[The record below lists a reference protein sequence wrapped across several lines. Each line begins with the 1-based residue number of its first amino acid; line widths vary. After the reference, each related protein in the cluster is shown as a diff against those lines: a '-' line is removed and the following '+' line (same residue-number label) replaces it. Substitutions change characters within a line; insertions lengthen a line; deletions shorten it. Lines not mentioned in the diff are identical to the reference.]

1 MNLNRLAQYYRD
13 PSELANH
20 PLAELE
26 ELLHEYPFFTA
37 GQLLLL
43 KQYRIQ
49 NSSRYKKQHRKMLA
63 LAPDPVRAFLFTE
76 GDAWGIVDA
85 CEPADHPIVDPPKEP
100 EERLFEAKE
109 PVDAGVDHPMAGS
122 IQNQEESV
130 DFLHQPHDLHD
141 WFRFYAHL
149 AQPHAPKAAA
159 LEAAAQE
166 SAALEAAAQ
175 EAAVQES
182 AAQEKDFWKYPADIS
197 DLSAQGLGSDYER
210 ELKLAASSDL
220 LNAPSAPLLTQGIDA
235 FRVKVG
241 DEQADPLTADAMHTI
256 RMLAQAS
263 IDDEQLPA
271 SETLAEVFARQQEW
285 DHAIAVYEQL
295 ILMNPEKM
303 PIFAARIAEFKKAKG

>member
-76 GDAWGIVDA
+76 GDAWGVVDA
-85 CEPADHPIVDPPKEP
+85 CEPADHPIVDPPQEP

-109 PVDAGVDHPMAGS
+109 PVEAGVDHPMAGS

-130 DFLHQPHDLHD
+130 DFLLQPHDLQD

-149 AQPHAPKAAA
+149 TQPHAPKA
-159 LEAAAQE
+159 
-166 SAALEAAAQ
+166 
-175 EAAVQES
+175 
-182 AAQEKDFWKYPADIS
+182 AAQEKDFWKYPADKS
-197 DLSAQGLGSDYER
+197 GLSAQGLGSDYER

-241 DEQADPLTADAMHTI
+241 DEQADPLTADAMHAI

-263 IDDEQLPA
+263 INDEQLPA

>member
-76 GDAWGIVDA
+76 GDAWGVVDA
-85 CEPADHPIVDPPKEP
+85 CEPADHPIVDPPQEP

-109 PVDAGVDHPMAGS
+109 PVEAGVDHPMAGS

-130 DFLHQPHDLHD
+130 DFLLQPHDLHD

-149 AQPHAPKAAA
+149 AQPHAPKAAV
-159 LEAAAQE
+159 
-166 SAALEAAAQ
+166 Q
-175 EAAVQES
+175 EAAE
-182 AAQEKDFWKYPADIS
+182 QEKDFWKNPADKS
-197 DLSAQGLGSDYER
+197 DMSAQGLGSDYER

>member
-76 GDAWGIVDA
+76 GDAWGVVDA
-85 CEPADHPIVDPPKEP
+85 CEPADHPIVDPPQEP

-109 PVDAGVDHPMAGS
+109 PVEAGVDHPMAGS

-130 DFLHQPHDLHD
+130 DFLLQPHDLHD

-149 AQPHAPKAAA
+149 AQPHALKA
-159 LEAAAQE
+159 
-166 SAALEAAAQ
+166 
-175 EAAVQES
+175 
-182 AAQEKDFWKYPADIS
+182 AAQEKDFWKNPADKS

-241 DEQADPLTADAMHTI
+241 DEQADPLTADAMHAI

-263 IDDEQLPA
+263 INDEQLPA

>member
-20 PLAELE
+20 PVAELE
-26 ELLHEYPFFTA
+26 ELLQEYPFFTA

-63 LAPDPVRAFLFTE
+63 LAPDPVRAFLFME
-76 GDAWGIVDA
+76 GDAWGVVDA
-85 CEPADHPIVDPPKEP
+85 CEPADHPIVDPPQEP
-100 EERLFEAKE
+100 GERLFEAKE
-109 PVDAGVDHPMAGS
+109 NVEPGIDHPMAGS

-149 AQPHAPKAAA
+149 AQPYTPKAAA
-159 LEAAAQE
+159 QEAAAQE
-166 SAALEAAAQ
+166 SAAQ
-175 EAAVQES
+175 EREFWENS
-182 AAQEKDFWKYPADIS
+182 ADKS

>member
-109 PVDAGVDHPMAGS
+109 PVEAGVDHPMAGS

-159 LEAAAQE
+159 QE
-166 SAALEAAAQ
+166 T
-175 EAAVQES
+175 

>member
-76 GDAWGIVDA
+76 GDAWGVVDA
-85 CEPADHPIVDPPKEP
+85 YEPADHPIVDPPQEP

-109 PVDAGVDHPMAGS
+109 PVEAGVDHPMAGS

-141 WFRFYAHL
+141 WFCFYAHL

-159 LEAAAQE
+159 
-166 SAALEAAAQ
+166 
-175 EAAVQES
+175 QES
-182 AAQEKDFWKYPADIS
+182 AAQEKDFWKNPADIS

>member
-159 LEAAAQE
+159 H
-166 SAALEAAAQ
+166 

-182 AAQEKDFWKYPADIS
+182 AAQERDFWKNPADKS

-241 DEQADPLTADAMHTI
+241 DEQADPLTADAMHNI

>member
-1 MNLNRLAQYYRD
+1 
-13 PSELANH
+13 
-20 PLAELE
+20 
-26 ELLHEYPFFTA
+26 
-37 GQLLLL
+37 
-43 KQYRIQ
+43 
-49 NSSRYKKQHRKMLA
+49 
-63 LAPDPVRAFLFTE
+63 
-76 GDAWGIVDA
+76 
-85 CEPADHPIVDPPKEP
+85 
-100 EERLFEAKE
+100 
-109 PVDAGVDHPMAGS
+109 MAGPN
-122 IQNQEESV
+122 QNQEESV

-159 LEAAAQE
+159 H
-166 SAALEAAAQ
+166 

-182 AAQEKDFWKYPADIS
+182 AAQERDFWKNPADKS

-241 DEQADPLTADAMHTI
+241 DEQADPLTADAMHNI

>member
-159 LEAAAQE
+159 
-166 SAALEAAAQ
+166 Q
-175 EAAVQES
+175 EA

>member
-85 CEPADHPIVDPPKEP
+85 CEPADHPIVDLQKEP

-109 PVDAGVDHPMAGS
+109 PVEAGVDHPMAGS

-159 LEAAAQE
+159 QEAAA
-166 SAALEAAAQ
+166 
-175 EAAVQES
+175 QES
-182 AAQEKDFWKYPADIS
+182 AAQEKDFWKYPADVS